1 MSVVAAFIMPHPPV
15 ILPQIG
21 CGEEK
26 KIQKTIDACREVARR
41 VTAIKPQ
48 TIVLTS
54 PHSIM
59 YADYFHISP
68 GMRAAGSFGQFRH
81 PEVAME
87 VDYDTDFVRKLAA
100 KAEKADLPAGTLGE
114 RDKTLD
120 HGTMIPLSFI
130 NEQYQDYELVRIG
143 LSGLP
148 PIFHYQLG
156 KLIAET
162 ADELGRNVVFIASGD
177 LSHKLLLGGPY
188 GFAAEG
194 SVFDE
199 QVTQAMDNGDFLQFL
214 SFNENFCD
222 AAAECGLRSFQIM
235 AGAFDGKAVQ
245 SQLLSYQGTF
255 GIGYGVAAF
264 TAAGNDASRHFDE
277 IYQQQYTPIYDMPKM
292 DPYVRLAKYS
302 LETYINTGKR
312 ATMPADLPKEML
324 NKKAGVFVSLKEYG
338 QLRGCIGTIAPVTSS
353 VAAEIMCNAVS
364 AGCEDPRFDA
374 VKSKELPLLVYSVDI
389 LDDPEDIDDASQL
402 DVKRYGVI
410 VSNGL
415 KRGLLLPNI
424 EGVDTVQQQ
433 IDIAR
438 RKAGI
443 DIDKPIHLQRF
454 EVVRHK

>member
-389 LDDPEDIDDASQL
+389 LDDPEDIDDSSQL

-443 DIDKPIHLQRF
+443 DIDTPIHLQRF